1 MRRRR
6 FAPMSFYPSWPGP
19 GADHPS
25 RRLYVIAGAE
35 FVSIRL
41 TALVAALAL
50 MSCTESTSTIV
61 EPSPET
67 PAAQP
72 ESVTDNEALAAM
84 FAADQAARTGGMI
97 SNGVLVTMQDAERRA
112 RTRALLDADQINTAR
127 DYFHA
132 AFIFQHGSEPD
143 DFLLAHVLAVT
154 AVSKGHP
161 QASWIAAATL
171 DRYLQQI
178 GRPQIYGTQFQLREA
193 AGEVT
198 QGDYDQELLP
208 DALRSAAGVPSLQ
221 AQEDQRREMQAQM
234 QSSTGD

>member
-1 MRRRR
+1 M
-6 FAPMSFYPSWPGP
+6 A
-19 GADHPS
+19 
-25 RRLYVIAGAE
+25 
-35 FVSIRL
+35 IRL

-50 MSCTESTSTIV
+50 MSCTESTHATT
-61 EPSPET
+61 EPSPEP

-72 ESVTDNEALAAM
+72 ESVADNEELAAM
-84 FAADQAARTGGMI
+84 FAADQAARTDGRTV
-97 SNGVLVTMQDAERRA
+97 NWTLVTMQDAERRV
-112 RTRALLDADQINTAR
+112 RTREMLVADQVSTAQ

-171 DRYLQQI
+171 DRYLQRI
-178 GRPQIYGTQFQLREA
+178 GRPQIYGTQFVLPA
-193 AGEVT
+193 AGDEVT
-198 QGDYDQELLP
+198 QGDYDQALLP
-208 DALRSAAGVPSLQ
+208 DALRRAAGVPPLE
-221 AQEDQRREMQAQM
+221 AQQDQRRQMQEQFD